1 METIQ
6 EFLQVSGFEPTTFR
20 PEQSSE
26 DSTAFWDVS
35 KFFWISFLSV
45 AKAIRFG
52 SKGNWL
58 DILSYLVWISFLL
71 YFLFQIR
78 IIKSMLVQISPLPP
92 RHTHLNKPSRI
103 FVKGFQWVAA
113 SFNEYAILHHVEFLL
128 DGLSY
133 DGLCIPWN
141 AMCCLA
147 AHGTCHISSQ

>member
-1 METIQ
+1 METMQ

-52 SKGNWL
+52 SKWNWL

-71 YFLFQIR
+71 YVLFQIR

-92 RHTHLNKPSRI
+92 HTLIWINL
-103 FVKGFQWVAA
+103 VG
-113 SFNEYAILHHVEFLL
+113 FLL
-128 DGLSY
+128 KVSNELQHPSMNLQFCTMLNSCFMVKVMMVCAFPGTP
-133 DGLCIPWN
+133 C
-141 AMCCLA
+141 A
-147 AHGTCHISSQ
+147 A